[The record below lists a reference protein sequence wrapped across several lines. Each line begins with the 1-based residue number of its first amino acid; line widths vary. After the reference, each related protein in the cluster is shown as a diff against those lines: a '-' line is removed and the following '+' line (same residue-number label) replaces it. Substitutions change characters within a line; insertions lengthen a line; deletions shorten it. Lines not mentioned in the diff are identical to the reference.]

1 MELKPRPK
9 YLQQLIDAKEAN
21 LIKVLVG
28 MRRCGKS
35 SILQLFAEHL
45 RDSGVPESKIIH
57 MNFEAAENLAIRTYE
72 DLLDQVQP
80 LIRYKSNKGI
90 TYLLFDEIQLVEEW
104 EKAINAL
111 RLREDIQIYIT
122 GSNAYM
128 LSSQLAT
135 LLSGRY
141 IEINVYPLSFAE
153 FVEFTDGDPHDTA
166 TLQRYMTYGG
176 LPPVVE
182 QASNDSLARVVLSGI
197 YDTVF
202 VKDVAQ
208 YVQIRNQAVFSD
220 IISYLADITG
230 SNVSIT
236 NISRRLES
244 ARRKTSTETIERYIQ
259 ATVDAFLFYRARRFD
274 LRGGSI
280 LQGLDKYYPSDLGIR
295 NMLLGF
301 PERDFGHT
309 LENLVHN
316 ELVMAGYEVR
326 VGKIGEL
333 EVDFVATKP
342 GDKLFIQVCASL
354 LEETTRKRELVPLQK
369 LQNENGK
376 KLIVTYD
383 SIGLGQEGS
392 IEILNIVDWL
402 LRL

>member
-9 YLQQLIDAKEAN
+9 YLQQLIDAIDTN

-35 SILQLFAEHL
+35 SILQLFADYL
-45 RDSGVPESKIIH
+45 RDEGVPESKIIH
-57 MNFEAAENLAIRTYE
+57 MNFEAAENLEIRKYE
-72 DLLDQVQP
+72 DLLDQVQAR
-80 LIRYKSNKGI
+80 IRYKSSKGT
-90 TYLLFDEIQLVEEW
+90 TYLLFDEIQLIEEW

-111 RLREDIQIYIT
+111 RLRDDIQIYIT

-153 FVEFTDGDPHDTA
+153 FITFTSSDPHDA
-166 TLQRYMTYGG
+166 LTLQRYMTYGG

-182 QASNDSLARVVLSGI
+182 QANNTSLARVVLSGI

-208 YVQIRNQAVFSD
+208 YVQIRNQTVFSD

-230 SNVSIT
+230 SNVSIS

-259 ATVDAFLFYRARRFD
+259 ATVDAFLFYRARRFN
-274 LRGGSI
+274 LRGGSF

-326 VGKIGEL
+326 VGKIGDL
-333 EVDFVATKP
+333 EVDFVATKS
-342 GDKLFIQVCASL
+342 GDKLFVQVCASL
-354 LEETTRKRELVPLQK
+354 LEETTRKRELASLHK
-369 LQNENGK
+369 LQNEDGK
-376 KLIVTYD
+376 KLVVTYD
-383 SIGLGQEGS
+383 SVGLGNEGT
-392 IEILNIVDWL
+392 IEIVNIIDWL
-402 LRL
+402 KTL